1 MSALQDVG
9 ESTEVQEC
17 DWSPISTLTVESGA
31 VNVRFSV
38 VKKGTTRQVTARATG
53 KPHLINECVV
63 GDESAII
70 TLTLWNEDIDEIET
84 GKTYE
89 LLNGYISIYDECMSL
104 SKGRWGTV
112 RVAPL
117 DIVQVDGT
125 KNMSRPFMGRPKR
138 RKYKRSPTGRSFQGT
153 PGRESKG
160 YCSRKG
166 F

>member
-1 MSALQDVG
+1 MSTLQDVG
-9 ESTEVQEC
+9 ESIEEA
-17 DWSPISTLTVESGA
+17 DWTQIRDLTVESRA

-38 VKKGTTRQVTARATG
+38 IKKETPRQVIARATG
-53 KPHLINECVV
+53 RSHLISECVI

-70 TLTLWNEDIDEIET
+70 TLSLWNEDITEIEV

-89 LLNGYISIYDECMSL
+89 LLNGYVNMYDECMSL
-104 SKGRWGTV
+104 TKGRWGSIKKSTSDLALV
-112 RVAPL
+112 N
-117 DIVQVDGT
+117 GT
-125 KNMSRPFMGRPKR
+125 IDMSRPFMGRPKR
-138 RKYKRSPTGRSFQGT
+138 RKQKRSLTGRSFQGP